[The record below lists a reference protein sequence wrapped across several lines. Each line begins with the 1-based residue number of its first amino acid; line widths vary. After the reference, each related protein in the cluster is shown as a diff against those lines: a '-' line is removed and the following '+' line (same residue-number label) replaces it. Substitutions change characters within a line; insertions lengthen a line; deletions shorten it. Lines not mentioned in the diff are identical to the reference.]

1 MRAAADGPQAANE
14 TPRKRP
20 MPAKKTARKP
30 AKKTTRKSSRKPAAK
45 KLAYRLPEVNEDNLT
60 PAQQTLLDS
69 LRNSPRGKNV
79 SLGGPF
85 GVYMHAPEVGEVAQ
99 QFAAFCRYKTR
110 LPKRLSEFAILMIG
124 RIWKSQYEFFVHA
137 KDGLAAGLKPE
148 VIADLKA
155 GRRPNKAAKDE
166 LALYDFI
173 DELYAKRRVSDRN
186 YKRAQE
192 VLGDAGVIELLAICG
207 SYSTTSTILNAFNVP
222 LPEGVV
228 PPFPEPK
235 V

>member
-1 MRAAADGPQAANE
+1 M
-14 TPRKRP
+14 
-20 MPAKKTARKP
+20 
-30 AKKTTRKSSRKPAAK
+30 AAK
-45 KLAYRLPEVNEDNLT
+45 KSAKKAKKKVAPKKLVYRLPEVSEDNLN
-60 PAQQTLLDS
+60 PAQQALLDS
-69 LRNSPRGKNV
+69 LRASPRGKGV

-110 LPKRLSEFAILMIG
+110 LPKRLSEFAILVIG

-137 KDGLAAGLKPE
+137 KDGLEAGIKPQ

-155 GRRPNKAAKDE
+155 GRAPKKAAKDE
-166 LALYDFI
+166 RALYDFI
-173 DELYAKRRVSDRN
+173 TELYSKRRVSDRN
-186 YKRAQE
+186 YKRIQE

-207 SYSTTSTILNAFNVP
+207 SYSTTSTILNTFNVP
-222 LPEGVV
+222 LPAGVV

>member
-1 MRAAADGPQAANE
+1 
-14 TPRKRP
+14 
-20 MPAKKTARKP
+20 MPAKKTVKKP
-30 AKKTTRKSSRKPAAK
+30 VKKSANKAQKKAAPKP
-45 KLAYRLPEVNEDNLT
+45 LVYRLPEVDEGNLT
-60 PAQQTLLDS
+60 PAQQALLDS
-69 LRNSPRGKNV
+69 LRASPRGKAV

-137 KDGLAAGLKPE
+137 KDGLEAGIKPE

-155 GRRPNKAAKDE
+155 GRRPKKAAKDE
-166 LALYDFI
+166 LALFDFI
-173 DELYAKRRVSDRN
+173 DELYSKRRVSDKN

-192 VLGDAGVIELLAICG
+192 VLGNAGVIELLAICG

-222 LPEGVV
+222 LPAGVI